1 MKKICFILCIITLLF
16 AFNSCVFYN
25 DKLDYYY
32 NDIKEYHADKFM
44 PNLDE
49 IGECY
54 SIKYYCRKDELI
66 FPVYSLK
73 LIAKYDAEAF
83 AKEKERLES
92 AYTYLQEPQK
102 FLDEEDTYTMPV
114 VAFSIAGFDFRV
126 VQFEDTEY
134 PKNFGMV
141 GISETNCQIVYLW
154 QYAPDFDCISQ
165 PGEDRLERMLEYINY
180 YFHME

>member
-1 MKKICFILCIITLLF
+1 M
-16 AFNSCVFYN
+16 
-25 DKLDYYY
+25 
-32 NDIKEYHADKFM
+32 
-44 PNLDE
+44 
-49 IGECY
+49 
-54 SIKYYCRKDELI
+54 
-66 FPVYSLK
+66 
-73 LIAKYDAEAF
+73 
-83 AKEKERLES
+83 
-92 AYTYLQEPQK
+92 QEPQK

-114 VAFSIAGFDFRV
+114 VAFSIAGVDFRV

-154 QYAPDFDCISQ
+154 QYAPDFDYISQ